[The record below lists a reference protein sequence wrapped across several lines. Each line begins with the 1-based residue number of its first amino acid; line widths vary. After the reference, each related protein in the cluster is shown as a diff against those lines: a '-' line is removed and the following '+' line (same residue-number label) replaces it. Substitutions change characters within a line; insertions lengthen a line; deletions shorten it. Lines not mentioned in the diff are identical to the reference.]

1 MRCPSV
7 ISPRNPIVNA
17 PQRDVARALAGRLE
31 PLAVGPRFTPS
42 GAATTIGF
50 GTAVTSQARYVTRE
64 WPMSSQSTVDH
75 TVATPAPPVSLTV
88 LVYSDDANVRAA
100 VRAALGTKPAP
111 DLPTA
116 RGRGRIDLAIL
127 DGEAVP
133 AGGIGIA
140 RQLKDEIYQCPPLLV
155 LTGRAQD
162 GWLATWARADAVV
175 PHPIDPVRLADVA
188 AALLR
193 PRVA

>member
-1 MRCPSV
+1 
-7 ISPRNPIVNA
+7 
-17 PQRDVARALAGRLE
+17 
-31 PLAVGPRFTPS
+31 
-42 GAATTIGF
+42 
-50 GTAVTSQARYVTRE
+50 
-64 WPMSSQSTVDH
+64 MSSQSTVEH
-75 TVATPAPPVSLTV
+75 AVAAPAPPRTLTV

-100 VRAALGTKPAP
+100 VRAALGTKPAT
-111 DLPTA
+111 DLPDVRIHEVATEPA
-116 RGRGRIDLAIL
+116 VIEAMDAIAKGARIDLAIL

-175 PHPIDPVRLADVA
+175 PHPLDPIRLADVA
-188 AALLR
+188 ASLLR
-193 PRVA
+193 SRVA

>member
-1 MRCPSV
+1 
-7 ISPRNPIVNA
+7 
-17 PQRDVARALAGRLE
+17 
-31 PLAVGPRFTPS
+31 
-42 GAATTIGF
+42 
-50 GTAVTSQARYVTRE
+50 
-64 WPMSSQSTVDH
+64 MSSQSTVDH
-75 TVATPAPPVSLTV
+75 AVAAPAPPSTLTV

-111 DLPTA
+111 DLPDVRIREVATEPA
-116 RGRGRIDLAIL
+116 VIEAMDAIAKGSRIDLAIL

-175 PHPIDPVRLADVA
+175 PHPIDPIRLADIA
-188 AALLR
+188 ATLLR

>member
-1 MRCPSV
+1 MP
-7 ISPRNPIVNA
+7 
-17 PQRDVARALAGRLE
+17 
-31 PLAVGPRFTPS
+31 GP
-42 GAATTIGF
+42 
-50 GTAVTSQARYVTRE
+50 
-64 WPMSSQSTVDH
+64 STVDH
-75 TVATPAPPVSLTV
+75 VVAPPAPPTVLTV

-100 VRAALGTKPAP
+100 IRGALGSRPAP
-111 DLPTA
+111 DLPEVRVREAATEPA
-116 RGRGRIDLAIL
+116 VIEAMDAIAKGGEAARIDLAIL

-140 RQLKDEIYQCPPLLV
+140 RQLKDEIFQCPPLLV

-162 GWLATWARADAVV
+162 GWLATWARADAIV

>member
-1 MRCPSV
+1 MP
-7 ISPRNPIVNA
+7 
-17 PQRDVARALAGRLE
+17 
-31 PLAVGPRFTPS
+31 GP
-42 GAATTIGF
+42 
-50 GTAVTSQARYVTRE
+50 
-64 WPMSSQSTVDH
+64 STVDH
-75 TVATPAPPVSLTV
+75 VVAPPAPPTVLTV

-100 VRAALGTKPAP
+100 IRGALGSRPAP
-111 DLPTA
+111 DLPEVRVREAATEPA
-116 RGRGRIDLAIL
+116 VIEAMDAIAKGGAAARIDLAIL

-140 RQLKDEIYQCPPLLV
+140 RQLKDEIFQCPPLLV

-162 GWLATWARADAVV
+162 GWLATWARAEAIV

>member
-1 MRCPSV
+1 
-7 ISPRNPIVNA
+7 
-17 PQRDVARALAGRLE
+17 
-31 PLAVGPRFTPS
+31 
-42 GAATTIGF
+42 
-50 GTAVTSQARYVTRE
+50 
-64 WPMSSQSTVDH
+64 MSSQSTVDH
-75 TVATPAPPVSLTV
+75 AVASPAPPTVLHV

-111 DLPTA
+111 DLPDVRIREVATEPA
-116 RGRGRIDLAIL
+116 VIEAMDAIAKGSPIDLAIL

-140 RQLKDEIYQCPPLLV
+140 RQLKDEIFNCPPLLV

-162 GWLATWARADAVV
+162 GWLATWARAEAMV
-175 PHPIDPVRLADVA
+175 PHPIDPIRLADVA
-188 AALLR
+188 ASLLR

>member
-1 MRCPSV
+1 
-7 ISPRNPIVNA
+7 
-17 PQRDVARALAGRLE
+17 
-31 PLAVGPRFTPS
+31 
-42 GAATTIGF
+42 
-50 GTAVTSQARYVTRE
+50 
-64 WPMSSQSTVDH
+64 MSSQSTVDH
-75 TVATPAPPVSLTV
+75 AVGAEAPPKILTV

-100 VRAALGTKPAP
+100 VRAAMGTRPAP
-111 DLPTA
+111 DLPEVRIREVATEHA
-116 RGRGRIDLAIL
+116 VIEAMDAIAKGVPIDLAIL

-140 RQLKDEIYQCPPLLV
+140 RQLKDEIFQCPPLLV

-175 PHPIDPVRLADVA
+175 PHPIDPIRLADIA
-188 AALLR
+188 ATLLR

>member
-1 MRCPSV
+1 
-7 ISPRNPIVNA
+7 
-17 PQRDVARALAGRLE
+17 
-31 PLAVGPRFTPS
+31 
-42 GAATTIGF
+42 
-50 GTAVTSQARYVTRE
+50 
-64 WPMSSQSTVDH
+64 MSSQSTVEH
-75 TVATPAPPVSLTV
+75 VVAAPAPPAILTV
-88 LVYSDDANVRAA
+88 LIYSDDANVRAA

-111 DLPTA
+111 DLPDVRIREVATEPA
-116 RGRGRIDLAIL
+116 VIEAMDGIAKGSRIDLAIL

-175 PHPIDPVRLADVA
+175 PHPIDPIRLADVA
-188 AALLR
+188 ASLLR

>member
-1 MRCPSV
+1 MP
-7 ISPRNPIVNA
+7 
-17 PQRDVARALAGRLE
+17 
-31 PLAVGPRFTPS
+31 GP
-42 GAATTIGF
+42 
-50 GTAVTSQARYVTRE
+50 
-64 WPMSSQSTVDH
+64 STVDH
-75 TVATPAPPVSLTV
+75 VVAPPAPPTLLTV

-100 VRAALGTKPAP
+100 IRGALGSRPAP
-111 DLPTA
+111 DLPEVRVREAATEPA
-116 RGRGRIDLAIL
+116 VIEAMDAIAKGGEAARIDLAIL

-140 RQLKDEIYQCPPLLV
+140 RQLKDEIFQCPPLLV

-162 GWLATWARADAVV
+162 GWLATWARADAIV
-175 PHPIDPVRLADVA
+175 PHPIDPIRLADVA

>member
-1 MRCPSV
+1 MP
-7 ISPRNPIVNA
+7 
-17 PQRDVARALAGRLE
+17 
-31 PLAVGPRFTPS
+31 GP
-42 GAATTIGF
+42 
-50 GTAVTSQARYVTRE
+50 
-64 WPMSSQSTVDH
+64 STVDH
-75 TVATPAPPVSLTV
+75 VVAPPAPPTVLTV

-100 VRAALGTKPAP
+100 IRGALGSRPAP
-111 DLPTA
+111 DLPEVRVREVATEPA
-116 RGRGRIDLAIL
+116 VIEAMDAIAKGGAAARIDLAIL

-140 RQLKDEIYQCPPLLV
+140 RQLKDEIFQCPPLLV

-162 GWLATWARADAVV
+162 GWLATWARADAIV

>member
-1 MRCPSV
+1 
-7 ISPRNPIVNA
+7 
-17 PQRDVARALAGRLE
+17 
-31 PLAVGPRFTPS
+31 
-42 GAATTIGF
+42 
-50 GTAVTSQARYVTRE
+50 
-64 WPMSSQSTVDH
+64 MSSPSTVDH
-75 TVATPAPPVSLTV
+75 AVATPAPPGILTV
-88 LVYSDDANVRAA
+88 LVYSDDANVRAS

-111 DLPTA
+111 DLPDVRVREVATEPA
-116 RGRGRIDLAIL
+116 VIEAMDNIAKGVPIDLAIL

-140 RQLKDEIYQCPPLLV
+140 RQLKDEIFHCPPLLV

-162 GWLATWARADAVV
+162 GWLATWARAEAIV

>member
-1 MRCPSV
+1 
-7 ISPRNPIVNA
+7 
-17 PQRDVARALAGRLE
+17 
-31 PLAVGPRFTPS
+31 
-42 GAATTIGF
+42 
-50 GTAVTSQARYVTRE
+50 
-64 WPMSSQSTVDH
+64 MSSSSTVDH
-75 TVATPAPPVSLTV
+75 TVATPVPPAVLSV

-111 DLPTA
+111 DLPDVRVRETA
-116 RGRGRIDLAIL
+116 TEPAVIEAMDGIAKGHGRIDLAIL

-140 RQLKDEIYQCPPLLV
+140 RQLKDEIFECPPLLI
-155 LTGRAQD
+155 LAGRAQD
-162 GWLATWARADAVV
+162 GWLATWARADAIV